1 MIRLIA
7 VLFLLV
13 AILAPSKA
21 ATYQYEKRR
30 VVYKNL
36 HANLY
41 VPLGVERPPVVIA
54 FGGSDGG
61 MAGAD
66 PASELLAPHGIAV
79 LAVGYFKV
87 PGLPP
92 TLDSIPMEYFMSAV
106 DYVQMVPGLDAR
118 RIGVVSGSR
127 GSEAAVLLAIHDQR
141 IKSVVVTTPSLAPW
155 YGRTTARSAWTLA
168 GKDIPALKLSLAE
181 DAPQLSRFHATLAD
195 KAAVNRTR
203 FALEKINGPIL
214 LISAEKDNIWP
225 SYEMANDMVAY
236 LDTKKGFRH
245 GVKHISYPTGH
256 GFSKEVVPGLK
267 ASVVEHFLTSL
278 K

>member
-1 MIRLIA
+1 MLRSIA
-7 VLFLLV
+7 VLLLSFCLISQ
-13 AILAPSKA
+13 AQS
-21 ATYQYEKRR
+21 ATFQFEKRR

-41 VPLGVERPPVVIA
+41 VPIGVAKPPVVIA

-79 LAVGYFKV
+79 LALGYFKL
-87 PGLPP
+87 PGLPA
-92 TLDSIPMEYFMSAV
+92 TLDSIPLEYFISAV
-106 DYVQMVPGLDAR
+106 DYVQMVPGLDPR

-141 IKSVVVTTPSLAPW
+141 IKSVVVTTPSNVPW
-155 YGRTTARSAWTLA
+155 YGRTTAKSAWTLG
-168 GKDIPALKLSLAE
+168 GKDIPALSLGLTE
-181 DAPQLSRFHATLAD
+181 DAPQLSRLHVTLAN
-195 KAAVNRTR
+195 KAAVANAR
-203 FALEKINGPIL
+203 FKLEKINGPL
-214 LISAEKDNIWP
+214 FLISATNDNIWP

-236 LDTKKGFRH
+236 LGTRKDYRFS
-245 GVKHISYPTGH
+245 VKHTTYPTGH